1 MKILLIEDD
10 REMAGQIIHTL
21 RAHGHDISF
30 SCESG
35 SCGSCKT
42 KLVSGD
48 VDHRDL
54 VLADHEK
61 ASQIMVCVSRSLGG
75 ELVLDL

>member
-1 MKILLIEDD
+1 VPVGQTILEV
-10 REMAGQIIHTL
+10 L

-54 VLADHEK
+54 VLADYEK
-61 ASQIMVCVSRSLGG
+61 ASQIMICVSRAMGG